1 MIWHSEKR
9 GHSIA
14 HPANSP
20 MRDCYETIWRFP
32 SSEKGSWL
40 RGLLKETGHVNFV
53 LSGPWS
59 SAGEPVGTFGNSLEA
74 FHLLLKS
81 DGPALVLRQ
90 RAYEQ
95 TLSDRQNV
103 ERLVPLPVAQKFA
116 EDLRSEALWA
126 TLRRSL
132 QVDQAGAKQPQ
143 RPPPTPR

>member
-1 MIWHSEKR
+1 
-9 GHSIA
+9 
-14 HPANSP
+14 
-20 MRDCYETIWRFP
+20 MRDCYDTIWRFP
-32 SSEKGSWL
+32 TSEKGSWL

-53 LSGPWS
+53 LSGPWNS
-59 SAGEPVGTFGNSLEA
+59 SGEPLGVFGNSLEA

-81 DGPALVLRQ
+81 DGPSLVLRQ

-95 TLSDRQNV
+95 TLADRQNV

-132 QVDQAGAKQPQ
+132 QVEQISPKHA
-143 RPPPTPR
+143 PPPTPRGN

>member
-1 MIWHSEKR
+1 
-9 GHSIA
+9 
-14 HPANSP
+14 

-59 SAGEPVGTFGNSLEA
+59 SSGEPLGVFGNSLEA

-81 DGPALVLRQ
+81 DGPGLVLRQ
-90 RAYEQ
+90 RALDQ

-103 ERLVPLPVAQKFA
+103 EQLVPLPVAQKFA

-132 QVDQAGAKQPQ
+132 HGDQAAVSRAP
-143 RPPPTPR
+143 PPPTPR